1 MKNLEIKNKKETNKK
16 FELYNNKKIFDA
28 RIMTKLFEKRA
39 QISYI
44 FIAFLSNYLIKKIN

>member
-1 MKNLEIKNKKETNKK
+1 MKNLEIKKKKETNKK
-16 FELYNNKKIFDA
+16 FELYNNKKTFDA